1 MRKFNYITDYSLI
14 NSSVRGYIIELEK
27 ELAML
32 IDMEVN
38 NDIYIDTYKKLKEFK
53 SKYSDLYGIYNKILN
68 DLTSGDNVEYC
79 FKYGKYKDDASLVGL
94 EFERDLRELFI
105 LEERCRSHSV
115 KLWKRDLTSYDDIK
129 NGEDFMMVIH
139 ASYLEPG
146 VKGEL
151 NYHDNEYSKQYLSCS
166 LISNREL
173 NTFNGTKTL
182 FVMDVDDDNYIA
194 SSYVDAVTADTSRPD
209 FNTLK
214 EIDVNGNK
222 HYIKVGYTND
232 MKSSVTSISSPKMI
246 EELSIQRELKD
257 SGELYRYNS
266 LTNEVVLDRT
276 KTKMRGA
283 ILLSDGC
290 DLLLEEYLRL
300 KSLGVKFKCI
310 NKGLYRQKNNIPPYN
325 EEEYNKFLINLD
337 SLDEV
342 ISRYN
347 ISDDL
352 LREYYY
358 EVVLPMKY
366 DERVMN
372 DINKKLSFYGIGASS
387 GRGR

>member
-1 MRKFNYITDYSLI
+1 MRKFSYITDYVLI
-14 NSSVRGYIIELEK
+14 NSSVRGYITELEK

-53 SKYSDLYGIYNKILN
+53 SKYSDLYDIYNRILN
-68 DLTSGDNVEYC
+68 DLISSDNVEYC

-94 EFERDLRELFI
+94 EFEKDLKEIFE
-105 LEERCRSHSV
+105 LEEKCRDYSV
-115 KLWKRDLTSYDDIK
+115 KLWERDITNYDNIT
-129 NGEDFMMVIH
+129 NGEDFMTVIH

-146 VKGEL
+146 VKGDS
-151 NYHDNEYSKQYLSCS
+151 NYRGNGYSKQYLSCS
-166 LISNREL
+166 LISGREL
-173 NTFNGTKTL
+173 NTFGDVKTL
-182 FVMDVDDDNYIA
+182 FVMDVNSDSYIA
-194 SSYVDAVTADTSRPD
+194 SSFVDSVTSETTEAD

-232 MKSSVTSISSPKMI
+232 MESSVTSISSPKMI
-246 EELSIQRELKD
+246 EELSVKRELKD

-290 DLLLEEYLRL
+290 DLLLGEYLQL

-310 NKGLYRQKNNIPPYN
+310 NKGLYRQKSNISPYTD
-325 EEEYNKFLINLD
+325 EEYNNFLISLDNLD
-337 SLDEV
+337 DV
-342 ISRYN
+342 IRRYN
-347 ISDDL
+347 VSYEDL
-352 LREYYY
+352 FDFYQ
-358 EVVLPMKY
+358 EVVIPMKY

>member
-14 NSSVRGYIIELEK
+14 NSSVRGYITELEK

-94 EFERDLRELFI
+94 EFEKDLKEIFE
-105 LEERCRSHSV
+105 LEEKCRDYSI
-115 KLWKRDLTSYDDIK
+115 KLWERDITNYDNIT
-129 NGEDFMMVIH
+129 NGEDFMTVIH

-166 LISNREL
+166 LISDREL
-173 NTFNGTKTL
+173 NTFGDAKTL
-182 FVMDVDDDNYIA
+182 FVMDVNSDSYIA
-194 SSYVDAVTADTSRPD
+194 SSFVDSVTSETTKAD

-214 EIDVNGNK
+214 EIDVNGSK
-222 HYIKVGYTND
+222 HYIKVGYTNNR
-232 MKSSVTSISSPKMI
+232 KEAVTSIGSPKMI
-246 EELSIQRELKD
+246 EGLSLKRELKD

-310 NKGLYRQKNNIPPYN
+310 NKGLYRQKSNISPYTD
-325 EEEYNKFLINLD
+325 EEYNNFLISLDNLD
-337 SLDEV
+337 DV
-342 ISRYN
+342 IRRYN
-347 ISDDL
+347 VSYEDL
-352 LREYYY
+352 FDFYQ
-358 EVVLPMKY
+358 EVVIPMKY

>member
-14 NSSVRGYIIELEK
+14 NSSVNGYIIELEK

-32 IDMEVN
+32 IDMEEDN
-38 NDIYIDTYKKLKEFK
+38 NIYVETYKKLKEFK
-53 SKYSDLYGIYNKILN
+53 NKYSDLYYIYNRILN
-68 DLTSGDNVEYC
+68 DLTSGENVEYC
-79 FKYGKYKDDASLVGL
+79 FKYGKYKEDASLVGL

-105 LEERCRSHSV
+105 LEEKCRSNSV
-115 KLWKRDLTSYDDIK
+115 KLWERDLTSYDNIT
-129 NGEDFMMVIH
+129 NGEKFMTVIH
-139 ASYLEPG
+139 ASYFEPG
-146 VKGEL
+146 VKGDS

-166 LISNREL
+166 LMSDREL
-173 NTFNGTKTL
+173 NTFGDAKTL
-182 FVMDVDDDNYIA
+182 FVMEINSDNYIA
-194 SSYVDAVTADTSRPD
+194 SSYVDSVTSESTIPN

-214 EIDVNGNK
+214 EIDVNGSK
-222 HYIKVGYTND
+222 HYIDAGYIND
-232 MKSSVTSISSPKMI
+232 KKSSVTSISSPKMI
-246 EELSIQRELKD
+246 EELSVKRELKD

-266 LTNEVVLDRT
+266 LTNEVILDRT

-300 KSLGVKFKCI
+300 KSLEVKFKCI
-310 NKGLYRQKNNIPPYN
+310 NKELYRQKSNIPPYTD
-325 EEEYNKFLINLD
+325 EEYNNFLISLDNLD
-337 SLDEV
+337 DV
-342 ISRYN
+342 IRRYN
-347 ISDDL
+347 VSYEDL
-352 LREYYY
+352 FDFYQ
-358 EVVLPMKY
+358 EVVIPMKY

>member
-32 IDMEVN
+32 IDMEEDN
-38 NDIYIDTYKKLKEFK
+38 NIYIETYKKLKEFK
-53 SKYSDLYGIYNKILN
+53 NKYSNMHDVYNKILN
-68 DLTSGDNVEYC
+68 DLVSSENVEY
-79 FKYGKYKDDASLVGL
+79 FVKNGKYKEDASLVGL

-139 ASYLEPG
+139 ASYLLPG
-146 VKGEL
+146 TPDND
-151 NYHDNEYSKQYLSCS
+151 NYHNNQYSKQYLSCS

-214 EIDVNGNK
+214 EIDVNGSK

-266 LTNEVVLDRT
+266 QTNEVVLDRT
-276 KTKMRGA
+276 KTRVVGA
-283 ILLSDGC
+283 LLLSNGC
-290 DLLLEEYLRL
+290 DLLLGEYINL
-300 KSLGVKFKCI
+300 KQRGIRFKCI
-310 NKGLYRQKNNIPPYN
+310 NKGLYRQKNNISPYN
-325 EEEYNKFLINLD
+325 EEEYNKFIISLD

-366 DERVMN
+366 DDNVMKV
-372 DINKKLSFYGIGASS
+372 INKKFSLYLPDIASGK
-387 GRGR
+387 GR

>member
-32 IDMEVN
+32 IDMEKDN
-38 NDIYIDTYKKLKEFK
+38 NIYIEAYRKLKEFK
-53 SKYSDLYGIYNKILN
+53 NKYSNMHDVYNEILN
-68 DLTSGDNVEYC
+68 DLLSSENVEY
-79 FKYGKYKDDASLVGL
+79 FVKNGKYKEDASLVGL

-115 KLWKRDLTSYDDIK
+115 KLWERDLTSYDDIK

-139 ASYLEPG
+139 ASYLLPG
-146 VKGEL
+146 TPDND
-151 NYHDNEYSKQYLSCS
+151 NYKNNQYSKQYLSCS

-194 SSYVDAVTADTSRPD
+194 SSYVDAVTADTSRSD
-209 FNTLK
+209 FNALK
-214 EIDVNGNK
+214 EIDVNGSK
-222 HYIKVGYTND
+222 HYIKVGYTDNI
-232 MKSSVTSISSPKMI
+232 KEAVTSIGSPKMI
-246 EELSIQRELKD
+246 EELSVKRELKD

-290 DLLLEEYLRL
+290 DLLLGEYLQL

-310 NKGLYRQKNNIPPYN
+310 NKGLYRQKSNISPYTD
-325 EEEYNKFLINLD
+325 EEYNNFLISLDNLD
-337 SLDEV
+337 DV
-342 ISRYN
+342 IRRYN
-347 ISDDL
+347 VSYEDL
-352 LREYYY
+352 FDFYQ
-358 EVVLPMKY
+358 EVVIPMKY
-366 DERVMN
+366 DEKVMN
-372 DINKKLSFYGIGASS
+372 DINKKLSFYGIDASS

>member
-14 NSSVRGYIIELEK
+14 NSSVNGYIIELEK

-32 IDMEVN
+32 IDMEEDN
-38 NDIYIDTYKKLKEFK
+38 NIYIETYKKLKEFK
-53 SKYSDLYGIYNKILN
+53 NKYSDLYYIYNRILN
-68 DLTSGDNVEYC
+68 DLTSGENVEYC
-79 FKYGKYKDDASLVGL
+79 FKYGKYKEDASLVGL

-105 LEERCRSHSV
+105 LEEKCRSHSV
-115 KLWKRDLTSYDDIK
+115 KLWKRDLTSYDDIT
-129 NGEDFMMVIH
+129 NGEKFMTVIH
-139 ASYLEPG
+139 ASYFEPG
-146 VKGEL
+146 VKGDS

-166 LISNREL
+166 LMSDREL
-173 NTFNGTKTL
+173 NTFGDAKTL
-182 FVMDVDDDNYIA
+182 FVMEINSDNYIA
-194 SSYVDAVTADTSRPD
+194 SSYVDSVTSESTIPN

-214 EIDVNGNK
+214 EIDVNGSK
-222 HYIKVGYTND
+222 HYIDAGYIND
-232 MKSSVTSISSPKMI
+232 KKSSVTSISSPKMI
-246 EELSIQRELKD
+246 EELSVKRELKD

-266 LTNEVVLDRT
+266 LTNEVILDRT

-300 KSLGVKFKCI
+300 KSLEVKFKCI
-310 NKGLYRQKNNIPPYN
+310 NKELYRQKSNIPPYTD
-325 EEEYNKFLINLD
+325 EEYNNFLISLDNLD
-337 SLDEV
+337 DV
-342 ISRYN
+342 IRRYN
-347 ISDDL
+347 VSYEDL
-352 LREYYY
+352 FDFYQ
-358 EVVLPMKY
+358 EVVIPMKY

>member
-1 MRKFNYITDYSLI
+1 MVSLLVLVLFSFFYTDRVMNFI
-14 NSSVRGYIIELEK
+14 NKKDPLMNKIDLLKDKYEVLPVNAVLDSNTIIPGVKGKSVDLDKSYENMKVSGIFREDYLVYNDILPSEMLSNNMDKYIIGG
-27 ELAML
+27 
-32 IDMEVN
+32 N
-38 NDIYIDTYKKLKEFK
+38 
-53 SKYSDLYGIYNKILN
+53 
-68 DLTSGDNVEYC
+68 TSSNRVSLLVITNYDN
-79 FKYGKYKDDASLVGL
+79 
-94 EFERDLRELFI
+94 I
-105 LEERCRSHSV
+105 
-115 KLWKRDLTSYDDIK
+115 T
-129 NGEDFMMVIH
+129 NGEDFMTVIH

-166 LISNREL
+166 LISDREL
-173 NTFNGTKTL
+173 NTFGDAKTL
-182 FVMDVDDDNYIA
+182 FVMDVNSDSYIA
-194 SSYVDAVTADTSRPD
+194 SSFVDSVTSETTEAD

-246 EELSIQRELKD
+246 EGLSLKRELKD

-310 NKGLYRQKNNIPPYN
+310 NKGLYRQKSNISPYTD
-325 EEEYNKFLINLD
+325 EEYNNFLISLDNLD
-337 SLDEV
+337 DV
-342 ISRYN
+342 IRRYN
-347 ISDDL
+347 VSYEDL
-352 LREYYY
+352 FDFYQ
-358 EVVLPMKY
+358 EVVIPMKY

>member
-1 MRKFNYITDYSLI
+1 MRKFSYITDYGLI
-14 NSSVRGYIIELEK
+14 NSSVRGYITELEK

-32 IDMEVN
+32 IDMEEDN
-38 NDIYIDTYKKLKEFK
+38 NIYIETYKKLKEFK
-53 SKYSDLYGIYNKILN
+53 NKYSDMHDVYNKILN
-68 DLTSGDNVEYC
+68 DLLSNESVEYC
-79 FKYGKYKDDASLVGL
+79 VKNGKYKEDASLVGL
-94 EFERDLRELFI
+94 EFEKDLKEIFE
-105 LEERCRSHSV
+105 LEEKCRDYSI
-115 KLWKRDLTSYDDIK
+115 KLWERDITNYDNIT
-129 NGEDFMMVIH
+129 NGEDFMTVIH

-151 NYHDNEYSKQYLSCS
+151 NYHDNVYSKQYLSCS
-166 LISNREL
+166 LISDREL
-173 NTFNGTKTL
+173 NTFGDAKTL
-182 FVMDVDDDNYIA
+182 FVMDVNSDSYIA
-194 SSYVDAVTADTSRPD
+194 SSFVDSVTSETTKAD

-266 LTNEVVLDRT
+266 QTNEVVLDRT
-276 KTKMRGA
+276 KTRVVGA
-283 ILLSDGC
+283 LLLSNGC
-290 DLLLEEYLRL
+290 DLLLGEYINL
-300 KSLGVKFKCI
+300 KQRGIRFKCI
-310 NKGLYRQKNNIPPYN
+310 NKGLYRQKNNISPYN
-325 EEEYNKFLINLD
+325 EEEYNKFIISLD

-366 DERVMN
+366 DDNVMKV
-372 DINKKLSFYGIGASS
+372 INKKFSLYLPDIASGK
-387 GRGR
+387 GR

>member
-1 MRKFNYITDYSLI
+1 MVSLLVLVLFSFFYTDRVMNFI
-14 NSSVRGYIIELEK
+14 NKKDPLMNKIDLLKDKYEVLPVNAVLDSNTIIPGVKGKSVDLDKSYENMKVSGIFREDYLVYNDILPSEMLSNNMDKYIIGG
-27 ELAML
+27 
-32 IDMEVN
+32 N
-38 NDIYIDTYKKLKEFK
+38 
-53 SKYSDLYGIYNKILN
+53 
-68 DLTSGDNVEYC
+68 TSSNRVSLLVITNYDN
-79 FKYGKYKDDASLVGL
+79 
-94 EFERDLRELFI
+94 I
-105 LEERCRSHSV
+105 
-115 KLWKRDLTSYDDIK
+115 T
-129 NGEDFMMVIH
+129 NGEDFMTVIH

-151 NYHDNEYSKQYLSCS
+151 NYHDNVYSKQYLSCS
-166 LISNREL
+166 LISDREL
-173 NTFNGTKTL
+173 NTFGDAKTL
-182 FVMDVDDDNYIA
+182 FVMDVNSDSYIA
-194 SSYVDAVTADTSRPD
+194 SSFVDSVTSETTKAD

-266 LTNEVVLDRT
+266 QTNEVVLDRT
-276 KTKMRGA
+276 KTRVVGA
-283 ILLSDGC
+283 LLLSNGC
-290 DLLLEEYLRL
+290 DLLLGEYINL
-300 KSLGVKFKCI
+300 KQRGIRFKCI
-310 NKGLYRQKNNIPPYN
+310 NKGLYRQKNNISPYN
-325 EEEYNKFLINLD
+325 EEEYNKFIISLD

-366 DERVMN
+366 DDNVMKV
-372 DINKKLSFYGIGASS
+372 INKKFSLYLPDIASGK
-387 GRGR
+387 GR

>member
-1 MRKFNYITDYSLI
+1 M
-14 NSSVRGYIIELEK
+14 
-27 ELAML
+27 
-32 IDMEVN
+32 
-38 NDIYIDTYKKLKEFK
+38 
-53 SKYSDLYGIYNKILN
+53 
-68 DLTSGDNVEYC
+68 
-79 FKYGKYKDDASLVGL
+79 
-94 EFERDLRELFI
+94 
-105 LEERCRSHSV
+105 
-115 KLWKRDLTSYDDIK
+115 
-129 NGEDFMMVIH
+129 
-139 ASYLEPG
+139 
-146 VKGEL
+146 
-151 NYHDNEYSKQYLSCS
+151 
-166 LISNREL
+166 ISNREL

-194 SSYVDAVTADTSRPD
+194 SSYVDAVTADTSRSD
-209 FNTLK
+209 FNALK
-214 EIDVNGNK
+214 EIDVNGSK
-222 HYIKVGYTND
+222 HYIKVGYTDNI
-232 MKSSVTSISSPKMI
+232 KEAVTSIGSPKMI
-246 EELSIQRELKD
+246 EELSVKRELKD

-290 DLLLEEYLRL
+290 DLLLGEYLQL

-325 EEEYNKFLINLD
+325 EEEYNKFLIDLD

-347 ISDDL
+347 ISDDI

-366 DERVMN
+366 DNNVMKV
-372 DINKKLSFYGIGASS
+372 INKKFSLYLPDIES
-387 GRGR
+387 GKGR

>member
-32 IDMEVN
+32 IDMEEDN
-38 NDIYIDTYKKLKEFK
+38 NIYIEAYKKLKEFK
-53 SKYSDLYGIYNKILN
+53 NKYSNMYDIYNRILN

-79 FKYGKYKDDASLVGL
+79 VKNGKYKEDASLVGL
-94 EFERDLRELFI
+94 EFEKDLRELFI

-115 KLWKRDLTSYDDIK
+115 KLWKRDLTSYDNIT
-129 NGEDFMMVIH
+129 NGEKFMTVIH
-139 ASYLEPG
+139 ASYLLPG
-146 VKGEL
+146 TPDND
-151 NYHDNEYSKQYLSCS
+151 NYKNNQYSKQYLSCS

-173 NTFNGTKTL
+173 NTFNGTKIL
-182 FVMDVDDDNYIA
+182 FVMDVNDDNYIA
-194 SSYVDAVTADTSRPD
+194 SSYVDAVTADISRAD

-214 EIDVNGNK
+214 EIDVNGSK
-222 HYIKVGYTND
+222 HYIKVGYIND
-232 MKSSVTSISSPKMI
+232 TKSSVTSISSPKMI
-246 EELSIQRELKD
+246 EELSLKRELKN

-266 LTNEVVLDRT
+266 QTNEVVLDRT

-290 DLLLEEYLRL
+290 DLLLGEYFYL

-310 NKGLYRQKNNIPPYN
+310 NKGLYRQKNNISPYT
-325 EEEYNKFLINLD
+325 EEEYNNFLVSLDNLD
-337 SLDEV
+337 GV
-342 ISRYN
+342 IKKYN
-347 ISDDL
+347 ASYEDL
-352 LREYYY
+352 FNFYQ
-358 EVVLPMKY
+358 EVVIPMKY

-372 DINKKLSFYGIGASS
+372 DINKKLSFYGISTSS

>member
-32 IDMEVN
+32 IDMEKDN
-38 NDIYIDTYKKLKEFK
+38 NIYIETYKKLKEFK
-53 SKYSDLYGIYNKILN
+53 NKYSDMHDVYNKILN
-68 DLTSGDNVEYC
+68 DLLSNESVEYC
-79 FKYGKYKDDASLVGL
+79 VKNGKYKEDASLVGL
-94 EFERDLRELFI
+94 EFEKDLKGIFE
-105 LEERCRSHSV
+105 LEEKCRDYSI
-115 KLWKRDLTSYDDIK
+115 KLWERDITNYDSIT
-129 NGEDFMMVIH
+129 NGEDFMTVIH
-139 ASYLEPG
+139 ASYLLPG
-146 VKGEL
+146 TPDND
-151 NYHDNEYSKQYLSCS
+151 NYKNNQYSKQYLSCS
-166 LISNREL
+166 LISDREL
-173 NTFNGTKTL
+173 NTFGDVKTL
-182 FVMDVDDDNYIA
+182 FVMDVNSDNYIA

-214 EIDVNGNK
+214 EVDVNGKK

-246 EELSIQRELKD
+246 EELSVKRELKE

-276 KTKMRGA
+276 KTKMKGA

-290 DLLLEEYLRL
+290 DLLLGEYLHL
-300 KSLGVKFKCI
+300 KSLEVKFKCI
-310 NKGLYRQKNNIPPYN
+310 NKGLYRQKSNIPPYTD
-325 EEEYNKFLINLD
+325 EEYNNFLISLDNLD
-337 SLDEV
+337 DV
-342 ISRYN
+342 IRRYN
-347 ISDDL
+347 VSYEDL
-352 LREYYY
+352 FDFYQ
-358 EVVLPMKY
+358 EVVIPMKY